1 MFENF
6 FLIAGPC
13 VLEGDDV
20 NLAVGEALA
29 SLAARHR
36 LPVFF
41 KSSFDKA
48 NRSKLASARGPGLE
62 EGLRALER
70 VKANCGLPV
79 LTDIH
84 EPAQAPP
91 AAEVADIVQI
101 PAFLCRQTDLL
112 TAAGRTG
119 SAMNIK
125 KGQWMSPEQMAHA
138 VHKARAAGAGEVA
151 VTERGTFFGYG
162 DQIIDMRSF
171 ARVRSACGTPVVFD
185 GTHSVQRQGHA
196 GGGTD
201 GNPEFIACLVR
212 AAVAAGCDGLF
223 LEVHPAPATAPS
235 DSSNMLE
242 LTALAP
248 LLEDVLAIR
257 GALS

>member
-1 MFENF
+1 MFQNF

-20 NLAVGEALA
+20 NLTVGDALA
-29 SLAARHR
+29 ALSARHQ
-36 LPVFF
+36 LPVLF

-48 NRSKLASARGPGLE
+48 NRSKLTSARGPGLE

-84 EPAQAPP
+84 DPVQAAPT
-91 AAEVADIVQI
+91 AEVADVIQI

-112 TAAGRTG
+112 TAAGSTG
-119 SAMNIK
+119 SAINIK

-138 VHKARAAGAGEVA
+138 VHKARDAGAGDVA

-162 DQIIDMRSF
+162 DQIVDMRSF
-171 ARVRSACGTPVVFD
+171 ARVRRACGTPVVFD
-185 GTHSVQRQGHA
+185 GTHSVQRPGHA
-196 GGGTD
+196 TGGTS
-201 GNPEFIACLVR
+201 GNPEYIACLVR

-223 LEVHPAPATAPS
+223 LEVHPAPAVAPS

-242 LTALAP
+242 LGALGP
-248 LLEDVLAIR
+248 LVEDVLAIR
-257 GALS
+257 RALA

>member
-1 MFENF
+1 
-6 FLIAGPC
+6 
-13 VLEGDDV
+13 
-20 NLAVGEALA
+20 
-29 SLAARHR
+29 
-36 LPVFF
+36 
-41 KSSFDKA
+41 
-48 NRSKLASARGPGLE
+48 
-62 EGLRALER
+62 
-70 VKANCGLPV
+70 
-79 LTDIH
+79 
-84 EPAQAPP
+84 
-91 AAEVADIVQI
+91 
-101 PAFLCRQTDLL
+101 FLCRQTDLL

-119 SAMNIK
+119 SAINIK

-162 DQIIDMRSF
+162 DQIVDMRSF

-185 GTHSVQRQGHA
+185 GTHSVQRQGRA
-196 GGGTD
+196 GGGTG
-201 GNPEFIACLVR
+201 GNPEFIGCLVR

-242 LTALAP
+242 LAALAP

-257 GALS
+257 RALS